1 MKVGIYTNK
10 INLLVCMFEFIEF
23 KNKVGNGQNIE
34 NISLM
39 ALFGNLQSISEMFF
53 FLLSIKYWP

>member
-1 MKVGIYTNK
+1 MNK

-39 ALFGNLQSISEMFF
+39 ALFGNLQSNF
-53 FLLSIKYWP
+53 